1 MFALLVACVLG
12 QASSDPVLAQR
23 TSFFN
28 ALKADL
34 QAKGQVDPA
43 GIQQTRE
50 QIGRLTPNEL
60 QTLVTLYKSL
70 KQGSGPAG
78 VHAEAAM
85 DRDPP
90 ALLPEPLRSE
100 LDPQPSLPSLPAVT
114 QASDDGD
121 AGGAGFGAA
130 IYGGLPAASMVPGSY
145 GVLPFSGSS
154 TPFNGGVAPVS
165 GGGAPLPF
173 AGPFGFGTFT
183 ATGPVSGY
191 SSPILPG
198 GPPGPMRVG
207 PFGP

>member
-1 MFALLVACVLG
+1 MLALLVACVLG

-23 TSFFN
+23 TSFFH
-28 ALKADL
+28 ALEADL

-43 GIQQTRE
+43 GLQQTRE

-60 QTLVTLYKSL
+60 HTLAALYKSL
-70 KQGSGPAG
+70 KQGTSPAEA
-78 VHAEAAM
+78 HAESVI
-85 DRDPP
+85 DRNPP
-90 ALLPEPLRSE
+90 MLLPEPLRSD
-100 LDPQPSLPSLPAVT
+100 LDPQSPLPAVT
-114 QASDDGD
+114 QASHDGD
-121 AGGAGFGAA
+121 AGGVGFGAA

-145 GVLPFSGSS
+145 GGMPFSGSS

-183 ATGPVSGY
+183 ATGPVLGY

-198 GPPGPMRVG
+198 GPAGPMRVG